1 MTRIGI
7 DPLIGAV
14 VLATVFSLMA
24 AVLIASS
31 VLSAYRRCG
40 CGRPRSTSEAA
51 GDELVDHHRSRR

>member
-31 VLSAYRRCG
+31 VLSAYLQMWLW
-40 CGRPRSTSEAA
+40 PSQI
-51 GDELVDHHRSRR
+51 DF